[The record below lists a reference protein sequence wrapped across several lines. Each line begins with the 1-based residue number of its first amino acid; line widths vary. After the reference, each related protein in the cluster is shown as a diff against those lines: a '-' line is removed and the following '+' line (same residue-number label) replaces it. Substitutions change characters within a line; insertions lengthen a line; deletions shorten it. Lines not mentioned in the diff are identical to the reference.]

1 MADGYIATR
10 GMVKI
15 FIRELRSILGDSR
28 LKFILL
34 DRTEKREKFSTKYC
48 MAKLGFDETD
58 IIDQLKNLK
67 IENYVETCNDKRNIK
82 SNPYY
87 IFDKFIDNQEIYIK
101 VKIESYDNKRVLC
114 MSFHFA
120 EYPIT
125 NFPYV

>member
-15 FIRELRSILGDSR
+15 FIRELRNILGDSD
-28 LKFILL
+28 LKFMLL
-34 DRTEKREKFSTKYC
+34 SRMEKEEKFSTKYC
-48 MAKLGFDETD
+48 MTKLGFDKTD
-58 IIDQLKNLK
+58 IIKQLKNLK
-67 IENYVETCNDKRNIK
+67 IENYVETCNDKRKIK

-87 IFDKFIDNQEIYIK
+87 IFDKFIDNKEVYIK
-101 VKIESYDNKRVLC
+101 VKIESYNNKRVLC

-120 EYPIT
+120 EYHIT